1 MAFRV
6 EIEPQVLEDLESIAA
21 FIQIN
26 SSFAVAEKWFNRAM
40 ADIHSL
46 KKLPGRCPIAQQL
59 EEFGHQIRILLNG
72 RAKRAYKIY
81 YLIDFETPSSGVVR
95 VLHLRVILQII
106 WRKSLR
112 AIWHGWFSWLML
124 TGRGADRL
132 SPGGS

>member
-21 FIQIN
+21 FIQKN

-46 KKLPGRCPIAQQL
+46 KKLPGRCPIAQQW

-81 YLIDFETPSSGVVR
+81 YLIDFKTPSTGIVR
-95 VLHLRVILQII
+95 VLHLCHWAREPLGEDELQDLIDD
-106 WRKSLR
+106 KEDGEALQ
-112 AIWHGWFSWLML
+112 
-124 TGRGADRL
+124 
-132 SPGGS
+132 

>member
-21 FIQIN
+21 FIQKN

-81 YLIDFETPSSGVVR
+81 YLIDFKTPSTGIVR
-95 VLHLRVILQII
+95 VLHLRHWAREPLGEDELQDLIDDNEDGEA
-106 WRKSLR
+106 LQ
-112 AIWHGWFSWLML
+112 
-124 TGRGADRL
+124 
-132 SPGGS
+132 